1 MADETKKKELSG
13 LELLRQH
20 VTPALAQYLNDL
32 NSRIGFQA
40 YLWRMIVNA
49 DYGHGDVTK
58 FPKPGDSPPPE
69 SAVAQMDIHST
80 LLEEMLF
87 CRGVNSFLTYLAD
100 LVTLIYEKYP
110 KMLQSDK
117 QTSYR
122 FCIEHHIAGDLIPAL
137 AEKTVM
143 ELTHQS
149 LDLLARYFEKKLD
162 LVLFTKNADL
172 AKSALSVDIR
182 NVITHNR
189 GIVNR
194 FFIQRNPQFAGDL
207 GKRVA
212 LDEQHTQKMLGTLG
226 YCARQ
231 LDLRAIKK
239 FRLETIAPQ
248 FKEPAN
254 APPAE

>member
-13 LELLRQH
+13 LELLRQP
-20 VTPALAQYLNDL
+20 VTPALARYLNDL
-32 NSRIGFQA
+32 HSDIGFQA

-58 FPKPGDSPPPE
+58 FPKSDHPPSPE
-69 SAVAQMDIHST
+69 SAVAQMDIHSAI
-80 LLEEMLF
+80 LEEMLF
-87 CRGVNSFLTYLAD
+87 CRRVNSFLTYLAD

-117 QTSYR
+117 QISYR
-122 FCIEHHIAGDLIPAL
+122 FCIEHHIVGDLIPAI

-143 ELTHQS
+143 ELTHQN
-149 LDLLARYFEKKLD
+149 LDVLAKYLEKKLD
-162 LVLFTKNADL
+162 LVLFTTKADL
-172 AKSALSVDIR
+172 EKAALSVDIR

-194 FFIQRNPQFAGDL
+194 FFIQRHPQFEEDL
-207 GKRVA
+207 GKRVVLGEQERREM
-212 LDEQHTQKMLGTLG
+212 LDTLG
-226 YCARQ
+226 YRARQ

-248 FKEPAN
+248 FKEPPN